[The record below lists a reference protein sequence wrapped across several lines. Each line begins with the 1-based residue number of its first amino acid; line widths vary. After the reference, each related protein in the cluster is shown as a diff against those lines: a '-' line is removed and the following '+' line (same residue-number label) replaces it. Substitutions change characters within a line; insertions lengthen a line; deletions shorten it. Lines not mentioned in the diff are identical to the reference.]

1 MKRTMIKPTFPL
13 LVGALLLWCA
23 APQTPAVPYATCVTN
38 QGGTVSF
45 RLNEAADNVKII
57 SSNGTVT
64 NDLGAGVKGLTVIN
78 LGLAAGDIRV
88 MVTRSA
94 AAGYTQSSDDAYQ
107 DNGVYVNKYEHP
119 RGVVVD
125 RNPASPAFGR
135 IYIANA
141 RGNAATENPVRNVYQ
156 GIYMLNADNTVALDT
171 GEFPR
176 TAGLMFTPGNTAS
189 PTRLVIGKDDGQLYL
204 CDWSDPS
211 GGLWVTDPDVTTGMN
226 VFDGIGDLIYG
237 SYNHGSV
244 PAAWIEGRAGVD
256 LKIYT
261 VDEDMSPGD
270 NLWRYDIGN
279 TALPFAGM
287 PTQLFGPQIQGFSGV
302 MDLVRGGSENYSYLS
317 QRRSAGTE
325 PNVYVLTETGTLVI
339 HSLQATRDLTGDP
352 ASVDHLRETLALDL
366 SPDGKTL
373 ALLRAV
379 SPAVTLVPLTNGV
392 FDLGNIDGFDFGY
405 LGINSRDIAY
415 DAVGNLYVV
424 NTAQEWL
431 RIFSKG
437 GSTVVTTGT
446 DGTLDIAV
454 PPVLVSVTATEAE
467 ANEEGPVNGV
477 FTVTRTGDN
486 TAALTV
492 NYTLGGTA
500 VNGEDYTTLP
510 GTVTFQPGAVAT
522 NITLAV
528 IDDAV
533 AEFTETAI
541 LTLASGPGYGIGS
554 SAAAT
559 VTILDNEPTEISIVP
574 AQTEERLLEGYSESK
589 LGYQL
594 VRKGLIGPALTVN
607 LGYGG
612 TATRGADFSGP
623 TTVAL
628 AAQAAEA
635 TFQITSLDDELFE
648 GSETVVISVAA
659 GTGYAIGSPA
669 TATATIID
677 DDYPAGTVLFTDDF
691 ETDSSARWTVNSADG
706 GWDSAADFAFD
717 YSALY
722 VPQMPGSTTTK
733 ALRFRLNEQAGAG
746 INAISA
752 SPLNLNL
759 SGDFRVKFKVWIN
772 YNGPMYDGGAGSTM
786 HFTMGVGT
794 SGDHAN
800 MALGGLSDGIWF
812 DLDGDGGSTFAMGDC
827 NAYIN
832 MERQE
837 DTSGVYAAGT
847 ENYPRST
854 GNPYYASL
862 WGNIPAPAAQLA
874 NYPGQTGISQP
885 GNMGVAWHTITLTKA
900 SDQVTW
906 HIDGILIATVPASGL
921 PDGNVFVGFSD
932 LFAGAAGVPEM
943 GFVLVDNFRVET
955 FASDPIRITRI
966 EIKGANAEISFTGPA
981 EKAASEFKV
990 QSANAVNGT
999 YATDNA
1005 ANIIQVGPGSFKA
1018 TTSVS
1023 GASRFYRIALGTLA
1037 ET

>member
-1 MKRTMIKPTFPL
+1 M
-13 LVGALLLWCA
+13 
-23 APQTPAVPYATCVTN
+23 
-38 QGGTVSF
+38 
-45 RLNEAADNVKII
+45 
-57 SSNGTVT
+57 
-64 NDLGAGVKGLTVIN
+64 
-78 LGLAAGDIRV
+78 
-88 MVTRSA
+88 
-94 AAGYTQSSDDAYQ
+94 
-107 DNGVYVNKYEHP
+107 
-119 RGVVVD
+119 
-125 RNPASPAFGR
+125 
-135 IYIANA
+135 
-141 RGNAATENPVRNVYQ
+141 
-156 GIYMLNADNTVALDT
+156 
-171 GEFPR
+171 
-176 TAGLMFTPGNTAS
+176 
-189 PTRLVIGKDDGQLYL
+189 
-204 CDWSDPS
+204 
-211 GGLWVTDPDVTTGMN
+211 
-226 VFDGIGDLIYG
+226 
-237 SYNHGSV
+237 
-244 PAAWIEGRAGVD
+244 
-256 LKIYT
+256 
-261 VDEDMSPGD
+261 
-270 NLWRYDIGN
+270 
-279 TALPFAGM
+279 
-287 PTQLFGPQIQGFSGV
+287 
-302 MDLVRGGSENYSYLS
+302 
-317 QRRSAGTE
+317 
-325 PNVYVLTETGTLVI
+325 
-339 HSLQATRDLTGDP
+339 
-352 ASVDHLRETLALDL
+352 
-366 SPDGKTL
+366 
-373 ALLRAV
+373 

-467 ANEEGPVNGV
+467 ANEEGLVNGV

-510 GTVTFQPGAVAT
+510 GTVTFQPGAMTT

-541 LTLASGPGYGIGS
+541 LTLASGTGYGIGS

-589 LGYQL
+589 LGYRL

-628 AAQAAEA
+628 AAQAADA

-648 GSETVVISVAA
+648 GPETVVISVAA